1 MKKLVLKI
9 LFTLVGFIFIAWAIK
24 WYKYK
29 TYPPK
34 MEFSNVALFTVD
46 GNVKTSISHY
56 KGNVLIISC
65 FQTWCSAC
73 VAETPLLNEL
83 AAKINDEKF
92 KILYVT
98 DEGNHKLASFR
109 KRLASENIVFL
120 YAQQKLAKLGIHVYP
135 TTFLLNKNG
144 AVIKTTLE
152 GYDWQK
158 EETTIRKLL
167 EN

>member
-1 MKKLVLKI
+1 MKNIILKI
-9 LFTLVGFIFIAWAIK
+9 LFTLLGLVFIAWGIK

-34 MEFSNVALFTVD
+34 MEFSNVALYLMD
-46 GNVKTSISHY
+46 GNVKTSISNF
-56 KGNVLIISC
+56 KGNVLLISC

-73 VAETPLLNEL
+73 AAETPQLNEL
-83 AAKINDEKF
+83 AGKINNEKF

-109 KRLASENIVFL
+109 KRLASENIIFL
-120 YAQQKLAKLGIHVYP
+120 YTKQKLANLGIHVYP
-135 TTFLLNKNG
+135 TTFLINKNG
-144 AVIKTTLE
+144 EVIKTTLE
-152 GYDWQK
+152 GYNWQQ
-158 EETTIRKLL
+158 EEKAIRELL